1 MRPCVSK
8 QKPDPGFLFFL
19 KVGSLVGFFLSA
31 QYGWMTYA
39 CDEEKT
45 MLEIAS
51 EMDRKLVFESTAE
64 NNGKPDT

>member
-1 MRPCVSK
+1 
-8 QKPDPGFLFFL
+8 
-19 KVGSLVGFFLSA
+19 
-31 QYGWMTYA
+31 MTYA

-64 NNGKPDT
+64 NNGKPDTWTSQPMFEQLGPKNHSGDESWVIFGWLS